1 MNDNLGRIQDP
12 PILSQQHTQIN
23 GSPSI
28 SQATLNRGDDAVKP
42 QENLFLKIFRYILV
56 AVSLLSVMSVFFDF
70 GVLQLLGSVYYLVTA
85 IFLIKKPKVGY
96 ILFAVATLLFF
107 GALLVFRLT
116 ANY

>member
-1 MNDNLGRIQDP
+1 MDNNGGRIQDP
-12 PILSQQHTQIN
+12 PILSQQHIELN
-23 GSPSI
+23 SSPPI
-28 SQATLNRGDDAVKP
+28 SQATLNRGVEVVKP

-56 AVSLLSVMSVFFDF
+56 AISLLSVMSVFFDF
-70 GVLQLLGSVYYLVTA
+70 GILQLLGSAYYLVTA